1 MNEKKRLRTLKELQ
15 KISNNPRYM
24 VGFYNP
30 NEGNIYVRFGQF
42 YAGNCYVVV
51 MCEWADK
58 LHEGD
63 EAWQILTGFE
73 GDDFEYEPCDR
84 DLPNDY
90 FKKFFFHPSCADFSW
105 PDHNVQP
112 KFNARLMREVLNV
125 FQIND
130 IAPNMVTDGAKFE
143 LSGHNDDVS
152 IQAIVMG
159 MR

>member
-15 KISNNPRYM
+15 KISRNPWYM
-24 VGFYNP
+24 DDFYNL
-30 NEGNIYVRFGQF
+30 NEDNIYVRFGQF
-42 YAGNCYVVV
+42 YAGNCYAVV

-58 LHEGD
+58 QHEGD
-63 EAWQILTGFE
+63 EAWMILKGFE
-73 GDDFEYEPCDR
+73 GDEFEYEPCDR
-84 DLPNDY
+84 NLPDCY
-90 FKKFFFHPSCADFSW
+90 FKRFFFTPSSFSW

-125 FQIND
+125 FQING
-130 IAPNMVTDGAKFE
+130 IAPNMVTDGSKFE
-143 LSGHNDDVS
+143 FSGHNDDVS